1 MKILVTGS
9 NGLLGQ
15 KLTELILTNGKH
27 ELIAT
32 SRGEDRLN
40 AGGYTYFSMD
50 TSHLDQIL
58 EVVQATKPD
67 VIIHTAA
74 MTNVDQCELNQADCL
89 IQNVTATQNVIQAA
103 NAVGAFLVHLSTD
116 FIFDGQEGPYIEE
129 SMANPVSYYG
139 ETKLEAEKLV
149 IDQAKQWA
157 IVRTVLV
164 FGIVKDMSRSNI
176 VLWVKDSLTA
186 GKQIK
191 VVDDQWRTPT
201 LAEDLA
207 MGCLLIAEQKAGGIW
222 NISGE
227 EMLTPYDMAI
237 ATCEYFEL
245 DKSLIE
251 RVDSTIFTQPAKR
264 PPRTGFIIKKAKKQ
278 LGYEP
283 HSFREGLKLLSE
295 QISSR

>member
-74 MTNVDQCELNQADCL
+74 MTNVDQCELNQVDCF

-295 QISSR
+295 QLSSR

>member
-15 KLTELILTNGKH
+15 KLTEQILNEGTH

-40 AGGYTYFSMD
+40 AGGYSYYTMD
-50 TSHLDQIL
+50 TSRLEQVL
-58 EVVQATKPD
+58 EVIEAVKPE

-74 MTNVDQCELNQADCL
+74 MTNVDQCELNQADCF
-89 IQNVTATQNVIQAA
+89 IQNVTATGYIVEAA
-103 NAVGAFLVHLSTD
+103 NKVGAFLVHLSTD
-116 FIFDGQEGPYIEE
+116 FIFDGNAGPYTEE
-129 SMANPVSYYG
+129 GKASPISYYG
-139 ETKLEAEKLV
+139 ETKLAAEKLV
-149 IDQAKQWA
+149 SEKANKWA

-176 VLWVKDSLTA
+176 VLWVKDSLAA

-207 MGCLLIAEQKAGGIW
+207 KGCLLVAEKKAGGIW

-227 EMLTPYDMAI
+227 EMLTPYDMAM
-237 ATCEYFEL
+237 ATARYFEL
-245 DKSLIE
+245 DQSLIE

-278 LGYEP
+278 LGYVP
-283 HSFREGLKLLSE
+283 HSFRDGLKLLSD
-295 QISSR
+295 QINSR